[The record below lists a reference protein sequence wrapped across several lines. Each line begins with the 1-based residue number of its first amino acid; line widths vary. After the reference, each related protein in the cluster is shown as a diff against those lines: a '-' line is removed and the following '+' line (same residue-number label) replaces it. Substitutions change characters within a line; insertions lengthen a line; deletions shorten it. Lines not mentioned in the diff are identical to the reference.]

1 MTKRCRTNLSHI
13 TTIPPHAKLEAEPRP
28 QYNKGSDRRET
39 KELTGRLIGTGEV
52 EIVPTKIKLEST
64 VFNSMFITGFM
75 EEK

>member
-1 MTKRCRTNLSHI
+1 MSHI
-13 TTIPPHAKLEAEPRP
+13 TTIPPHAKLEVEPLP

-64 VFNSMFITGFM
+64 VFNSIFITGFM